1 MQKDGPFIKCKKCPY
16 HKDYKPPPGTDSATD
31 DMVEVAAMKLAYLSG
46 MYTTQVTDVNIVP
59 FVDITVDEEGE
70 LNTGKWEQKNVSY
83 GKL

>member
-1 MQKDGPFIKCKKCPY
+1 MQKDGLFNKCKKCPY
-16 HKDYKPPPGTDSATD
+16 HKDYIPPPGTDSATD
-31 DMVEVAAMKLAYLSG
+31 MVKVAVMKLAYPSG
-46 MYTTQVTDVNIVP
+46 MYTTQVIDVNVIP